1 MEVLFSF
8 QVHRPSGI
16 TTGYETFQHLHDP
29 AWRKRDQKR
38 IAAQKQEQF
47 KVDREG
53 GLNNVRYR
61 IESYIAMKLKVIFKS
76 PGRKTKDKNI

>member
-1 MEVLFSF
+1 MEALFSF

-38 IAAQKQEQF
+38 IAAQKQVSCE
-47 KVDREG
+47 RW
-53 GLNNVRYR
+53 GLRVPRVWALPCPLCSLSQHQMLCP
-61 IESYIAMKLKVIFKS
+61 ECSFSSSGAV
-76 PGRKTKDKNI
+76 

>member
-1 MEVLFSF
+1 MEAFFSF

-38 IAAQKQEQF
+38 IAAQKQVSCE
-47 KVDREG
+47 RW
-53 GLNNVRYR
+53 GLRLPRV
-61 IESYIAMKLKVIFKS
+61 
-76 PGRKTKDKNI
+76 

>member
-38 IAAQKQEQF
+38 IAAQKQVSCE
-47 KVDREG
+47 RW
-53 GLNNVRYR
+53 GLRLPCV
-61 IESYIAMKLKVIFKS
+61 
-76 PGRKTKDKNI
+76 